1 MVYTLGHMSLH
12 ACWGFFFVGRS
23 FQTLKAPR
31 QKSDLLT
38 LDWFCPSDVTYAKC
52 KACVIKWKLWEP
64 VLAFG
69 SFFLPL
75 SHVFCLECAWG
86 GEVNPWWFVG
96 VDCFWPAVLAFFTQ
110 RRAEKDCFVFSRV
123 LKSKVCVSSV
133 FSDFLNKFDH
143 GKHAEKKACW
153 NAFVRVIDLSYPE
166 QKINTSGTTR
176 SQVVLAC
183 CSTYTWGA
191 SRFAHRAAGT
201 GCGRMVYWESKL
213 ASSVSWHRCNK
224 CMHYPAWRQWV

>member
-1 MVYTLGHMSLH
+1 ME
-12 ACWGFFFVGRS
+12 AVGS
-23 FQTLKAPR
+23 CAGLWQ
-31 QKSDLLT
+31 LLSPP
-38 LDWFCPSDVTYAKC
+38 LP
-52 KACVIKWKLWEP
+52 CVLIGK
-64 VLAFG
+64 
-69 SFFLPL
+69 
-75 SHVFCLECAWG
+75 ECAWG

-96 VDCFWPAVLAFFTQ
+96 VDCSWPAVLAFFTQ

-201 GCGRMVYWESKL
+201 GCSRMVYWECKL